1 MMKIP
6 GIFKLCLMLSLS
18 LLIQSCTTPTS
29 TQHISYDFGTLP
41 KSAEKTPLT
50 LSVSVAEVNAPSTLD
65 SNAMLYR
72 LRYDNE
78 QQLHPYAQ
86 HRWSM
91 PPAQLLTQ
99 RLKEQIAASGG
110 TVVSVTDGVSDLPM
124 LRIDLDEFSQIFTT
138 PKQSH
143 AQITMRASLMKRNK
157 LIAQRYFT
165 FEQEAQSADASA
177 GANAMKI
184 AADTAIAGVILW
196 LQGLPP
202 N

>member
-1 MMKIP
+1 MKFS
-6 GIFKLCLMLSLS
+6 GIFKLCLMFSVSLV
-18 LLIQSCTTPTS
+18 LQSCATSTPTP
-29 TQHISYDFGTLP
+29 HISYDFGTLP
-41 KSAEKTPLT
+41 KKTASAPLQ
-50 LSVSVAEVNAPSTLD
+50 LSLSVAEINASGTLD

-78 QQLHPYAQ
+78 QQLQAYAA

-110 TVVSVTDGVSDLPM
+110 TVVSVTDGVSNLPL
-124 LRIDLDEFSQIFTT
+124 LRIDLDEFSQIFTS
-138 PKQSH
+138 PIQSH
-143 AQITMRASLMKRNK
+143 VQITLRATLTQKNK

-165 FEQEAQSADASA
+165 FEQGALSADPSG

-184 AADTAIAGVILW
+184 AADTAIASVIIW
-196 LQGLPP
+196 LQGLPQ